1 MGMKFSHEMKPL
13 LADDFCFYRGTSF
26 FYASNHVIIKYSLC
40 NELKGAYE
48 RKRKRR
54 FFMIQSLAFILLLG
68 LIMAEISKR
77 LKLPRIV
84 GMLFTGI
91 VLGPFVLNLLDPKI
105 LSISAELRQIALL
118 IILIKA
124 GLSLDLKDLKKASR
138 PALLLSFLPASFE
151 ILGYALLAPILLKIS
166 TIDALL
172 MGAVLSAVSP
182 AVVVPRM
189 SMLMDE
195 GYGTDKAIPQMIMA
209 GASMDDI
216 FVIVLFTSFLGMAMG
231 QGVDLSQ
238 FANIPI
244 SIVLGIAI
252 GAVFGLVA
260 SFVFEKSFSKK
271 HLIRNSMKVIIIM
284 ALSFLLVAIEGLLKE
299 KLAISSLIAV
309 VTMAMTIRIK
319 SVESVS
325 ARLSAKFAKLW
336 IAAEVMLFVLVGA
349 EVDIRYTLDAGL
361 MAIVM
366 IFLAL
371 AFRTVGVLIAL
382 AGTGLNKKEKLFTVF
397 SYLPKAT
404 VQAAIGSVPLAM
416 GLESG
421 KIILSV
427 AALAILITAPLGAT
441 MMDLTY
447 KKFLN
452 K

>member
-1 MGMKFSHEMKPL
+1 
-13 LADDFCFYRGTSF
+13 
-26 FYASNHVIIKYSLC
+26 
-40 NELKGAYE
+40 
-48 RKRKRR
+48 
-54 FFMIQSLAFILLLG
+54 MIQSLAFILLLG

-151 ILGYALLAPILLKIS
+151 ILGYALLAPIFLKIS

-231 QGVDLSQ
+231 HGVDLSQ
-238 FANIPI
+238 FAKIPI

-252 GAVFGLVA
+252 GAIFGLVA

-271 HLIRNSMKVIIIM
+271 HLIRNSMKVIIIL

-299 KLAISSLIAV
+299 RVAISSLIAV

-361 MAIVM
+361 MAVVM

-371 AFRTVGVLIAL
+371 AFRTIGVLIAL

-441 MMDLTY
+441 AMDLTY
-447 KKFLN
+447 KRYLN

>member
-1 MGMKFSHEMKPL
+1 
-13 LADDFCFYRGTSF
+13 
-26 FYASNHVIIKYSLC
+26 
-40 NELKGAYE
+40 
-48 RKRKRR
+48 
-54 FFMIQSLAFILLLG
+54 MIQSLAFILLLG

-166 TIDALL
+166 SLDALL

-238 FANIPI
+238 FAKIPI

-441 MMDLTY
+441 AMDLTY
-447 KKFLN
+447 KKFLE

>member
-1 MGMKFSHEMKPL
+1 
-13 LADDFCFYRGTSF
+13 
-26 FYASNHVIIKYSLC
+26 
-40 NELKGAYE
+40 
-48 RKRKRR
+48 
-54 FFMIQSLAFILLLG
+54 MIQSLAFILLLG
-68 LIMAEISKR
+68 LIMAELSKR

-91 VLGPFVLNLLDPKI
+91 LLGPFVLNLLDPKI

-124 GLSLDLKDLKKASR
+124 GLSLDLSDLKKASR

-151 ILGYALLAPILLKIS
+151 ILGYALLAPILLKIRA
-166 TIDALL
+166 IDALL

-195 GYGTDKAIPQMIMA
+195 GYGTKKAIPQMIMA

-216 FVIVLFTSFLGMAMG
+216 YVIVLFTSFLGMSMG
-231 QGVDLSQ
+231 KGVDLSK
-238 FANIPI
+238 FAAIPI

-252 GAVFGLVA
+252 GAAFGLVA

-271 HLIRNSMKVIIIM
+271 HLIRNSMKALIIM
-284 ALSFLLVAIEGLLKE
+284 ALSFLLVAIEGLLKG
-299 KLAISSLIAV
+299 KVAISSLIAV

-325 ARLSAKFAKLW
+325 SRLSSKFAKLW
-336 IAAEVMLFVLVGA
+336 IAAEIMLFVLVGA

-361 MAIVM
+361 MAVVM

-371 AFRTVGVLIAL
+371 AFRTVGVIIST

-441 MMDLTY
+441 LMDLSY
-447 KKFLN
+447 KKFLE

>member
-1 MGMKFSHEMKPL
+1 
-13 LADDFCFYRGTSF
+13 
-26 FYASNHVIIKYSLC
+26 
-40 NELKGAYE
+40 
-48 RKRKRR
+48 
-54 FFMIQSLAFILLLG
+54 MIQSLAFIFLLG
-68 LIMAEISKR
+68 LIMAEVSKR

-166 TIDALL
+166 SIDALL

-238 FANIPI
+238 FAKIPI
-244 SIVLGIAI
+244 SIVIGIAI
-252 GAVFGLVA
+252 GAVFGLIA

-361 MAIVM
+361 MAVVM
-366 IFLAL
+366 IFAAL
-371 AFRTVGVLIAL
+371 AFRTIGVLIAL

-447 KKFLN
+447 KRYLN

>member
-1 MGMKFSHEMKPL
+1 
-13 LADDFCFYRGTSF
+13 
-26 FYASNHVIIKYSLC
+26 
-40 NELKGAYE
+40 
-48 RKRKRR
+48 
-54 FFMIQSLAFILLLG
+54 MIQSLAFIFLLG
-68 LIMAEISKR
+68 LIMAEVSKR

-91 VLGPFVLNLLDPKI
+91 VLGPFVLNLLDSKI

-151 ILGYALLAPILLKIS
+151 ILGYALLAPIFLKIS

-172 MGAVLSAVSP
+172 MGSVLSAVSP

-238 FANIPI
+238 FAKIPI

-299 KLAISSLIAV
+299 RVAISSLIAV

-361 MAIVM
+361 MAVVM
-366 IFLAL
+366 IFAAL
-371 AFRTVGVLIAL
+371 AFRTIGVLIAL

-441 MMDLTY
+441 AMDLTY
-447 KKFLN
+447 KRYLN

>member
-1 MGMKFSHEMKPL
+1 
-13 LADDFCFYRGTSF
+13 
-26 FYASNHVIIKYSLC
+26 
-40 NELKGAYE
+40 
-48 RKRKRR
+48 
-54 FFMIQSLAFILLLG
+54 MIQSLAFIFLLG

-91 VLGPFVLNLLDPKI
+91 VLGPFILNLLDPKI

-166 TIDALL
+166 SVDALL

-238 FANIPI
+238 FAKIPI
-244 SIVLGIAI
+244 SIVLGITI
-252 GAVFGLVA
+252 GAVFGPVA

-441 MMDLTY
+441 AMDLTY
-447 KKFLN
+447 KKFLE

>member
-1 MGMKFSHEMKPL
+1 
-13 LADDFCFYRGTSF
+13 
-26 FYASNHVIIKYSLC
+26 
-40 NELKGAYE
+40 
-48 RKRKRR
+48 
-54 FFMIQSLAFILLLG
+54 MIQSLAFILLLG

-151 ILGYALLAPILLKIS
+151 ILAYALLAPILLKIS
-166 TIDALL
+166 SLDALL

-238 FANIPI
+238 FAKIPI

-271 HLIRNSMKVIIIM
+271 HLIRNSMKVIIIL

-309 VTMAMTIRIK
+309 VAMAMTIRIK

-361 MAIVM
+361 MAVVM
-366 IFLAL
+366 IFAAL
-371 AFRTVGVLIAL
+371 AFRTIGVLIAL

-447 KKFLN
+447 KRYLN

>member
-1 MGMKFSHEMKPL
+1 
-13 LADDFCFYRGTSF
+13 
-26 FYASNHVIIKYSLC
+26 
-40 NELKGAYE
+40 
-48 RKRKRR
+48 
-54 FFMIQSLAFILLLG
+54 MIQSLAFILLLG

-189 SMLMDE
+189 SMLIDE

-238 FANIPI
+238 FAKIPI

-271 HLIRNSMKVIIIM
+271 HLIRNSMKVIIIL

-299 KLAISSLIAV
+299 KIAISSLIAV

-325 ARLSAKFAKLW
+325 ARLSSKFAKLW

-371 AFRTVGVLIAL
+371 AFRTIGVLIAL

-421 KIILSV
+421 NIILSV

-441 MMDLTY
+441 AMDMTY
-447 KKFLN
+447 KKFLE

>member
-1 MGMKFSHEMKPL
+1 
-13 LADDFCFYRGTSF
+13 
-26 FYASNHVIIKYSLC
+26 
-40 NELKGAYE
+40 
-48 RKRKRR
+48 
-54 FFMIQSLAFILLLG
+54 MIQSLAFILLLG

-166 TIDALL
+166 SVDALL

-238 FANIPI
+238 FAKIPI

-252 GAVFGLVA
+252 GAIFGLVA

-299 KLAISSLIAV
+299 RVAISSLIAV

-361 MAIVM
+361 MAVVM
-366 IFLAL
+366 IFAAL
-371 AFRTVGVLIAL
+371 AFRTIGVLIAL

-441 MMDLTY
+441 AMDLTY
-447 KKFLN
+447 KKFLE

>member
-1 MGMKFSHEMKPL
+1 MYSSIAEE
-13 LADDFCFYRGTSF
+13 GTSSR
-26 FYASNHVIIKYSLC
+26 AHLNAKD
-40 NELKGAYE
+40 KGVN
-48 RKRKRR
+48 
-54 FFMIQSLAFILLLG
+54 MIQSLAFILLLG

-172 MGAVLSAVSP
+172 MGSVLSAVSP

-231 QGVDLSQ
+231 HGVDLSQ

-361 MAIVM
+361 MAVVM
-366 IFLAL
+366 IFAAL
-371 AFRTVGVLIAL
+371 AFRTIGVLIAL

-441 MMDLTY
+441 AMDLTY
-447 KKFLN
+447 KKFLE

>member
-1 MGMKFSHEMKPL
+1 
-13 LADDFCFYRGTSF
+13 
-26 FYASNHVIIKYSLC
+26 
-40 NELKGAYE
+40 
-48 RKRKRR
+48 
-54 FFMIQSLAFILLLG
+54 MIQSLAFILLLG

-151 ILGYALLAPILLKIS
+151 ILGYALLAPIFLKIS

-172 MGAVLSAVSP
+172 MGSVLSAVSP

-238 FANIPI
+238 FAKIPI

-252 GAVFGLVA
+252 GAVFGLIA

-382 AGTGLNKKEKLFTVF
+382 AGTRLNKKEKLFTVF

-441 MMDLTY
+441 AMDMTY
-447 KKFLN
+447 KRYLN

>member
-1 MGMKFSHEMKPL
+1 
-13 LADDFCFYRGTSF
+13 
-26 FYASNHVIIKYSLC
+26 
-40 NELKGAYE
+40 
-48 RKRKRR
+48 
-54 FFMIQSLAFILLLG
+54 MIQSLAFIFLLG

-91 VLGPFVLNLLDPKI
+91 VLGPFVLNILDPKI

-151 ILGYALLAPILLKIS
+151 ILGYALLAPIILKIS
-166 TIDALL
+166 SVDALL

-238 FANIPI
+238 FAKIPI

-252 GAVFGLVA
+252 GAIFGLVA

-271 HLIRNSMKVIIIM
+271 HLIRNSMKVIIIL

-366 IFLAL
+366 IFAAL
-371 AFRTVGVLIAL
+371 AFRTIGVLIAL

-447 KKFLN
+447 KRYLN

>member
-1 MGMKFSHEMKPL
+1 MNAKE
-13 LADDFCFYRGTSF
+13 
-26 FYASNHVIIKYSLC
+26 
-40 NELKGAYE
+40 KGD
-48 RKRKRR
+48 

-151 ILGYALLAPILLKIS
+151 ILGYALLAPIFLKIS

-172 MGAVLSAVSP
+172 MGSVLSAVSP

-195 GYGTDKAIPQMIMA
+195 GYGTNKAIPQMIMA

-231 QGVDLSQ
+231 HGVDLSQ

-361 MAIVM
+361 MAVVM
-366 IFLAL
+366 IFAAL
-371 AFRTVGVLIAL
+371 AFRTIGVLIAL

-441 MMDLTY
+441 AMDLTY

>member
-1 MGMKFSHEMKPL
+1 
-13 LADDFCFYRGTSF
+13 
-26 FYASNHVIIKYSLC
+26 
-40 NELKGAYE
+40 
-48 RKRKRR
+48 
-54 FFMIQSLAFILLLG
+54 MIQSLAFIFLLG

-238 FANIPI
+238 FAKIPI

-271 HLIRNSMKVIIIM
+271 HLIRNSMKVIIIL

-299 KLAISSLIAV
+299 KIAISSLIAV
-309 VTMAMTIRIK
+309 VAMAMTIRIK

-366 IFLAL
+366 IFAAL

-441 MMDLTY
+441 AMDLTY
-447 KKFLN
+447 KRYLN
-452 K
+452 N

>member
-1 MGMKFSHEMKPL
+1 
-13 LADDFCFYRGTSF
+13 
-26 FYASNHVIIKYSLC
+26 
-40 NELKGAYE
+40 
-48 RKRKRR
+48 
-54 FFMIQSLAFILLLG
+54 MIQSLAFIFLLG

-189 SMLMDE
+189 SMLIDE

-238 FANIPI
+238 FAKIPI

-271 HLIRNSMKVIIIM
+271 HLIRNSMKVIIIL

-299 KLAISSLIAV
+299 KIAISSLIA
-309 VTMAMTIRIK
+309 
-319 SVESVS
+319 
-325 ARLSAKFAKLW
+325 LS
-336 IAAEVMLFVLVGA
+336 
-349 EVDIRYTLDAGL
+349 
-361 MAIVM
+361 
-366 IFLAL
+366 
-371 AFRTVGVLIAL
+371 LIH
-382 AGTGLNKKEKLFTVF
+382 
-397 SYLPKAT
+397 
-404 VQAAIGSVPLAM
+404 I
-416 GLESG
+416 
-421 KIILSV
+421 
-427 AALAILITAPLGAT
+427 
-441 MMDLTY
+441 
-447 KKFLN
+447 
-452 K
+452 

>member
-1 MGMKFSHEMKPL
+1 MYSSIAEE
-13 LADDFCFYRGTSF
+13 GTSSR
-26 FYASNHVIIKYSLC
+26 AHLNAKD
-40 NELKGAYE
+40 KGVN
-48 RKRKRR
+48 
-54 FFMIQSLAFILLLG
+54 MIQSLAFILLLG
-68 LIMAEISKR
+68 LIIAEISKR

-166 TIDALL
+166 SVDALL

-195 GYGTDKAIPQMIMA
+195 GYGTNKAIPQMIMA

-238 FANIPI
+238 FAKIPI

-271 HLIRNSMKVIIIM
+271 HLIRNSMKVIIIL

-299 KLAISSLIAV
+299 KIAISSLIAV

-361 MAIVM
+361 MAVVM
-366 IFLAL
+366 IFAAL
-371 AFRTVGVLIAL
+371 AFRTIGVLIAL
-382 AGTGLNKKEKLFTVF
+382 ADTGLNKKEKLFTVF

-441 MMDLTY
+441 AMDLTY
-447 KKFLN
+447 KRYLN

>member
-1 MGMKFSHEMKPL
+1 
-13 LADDFCFYRGTSF
+13 
-26 FYASNHVIIKYSLC
+26 
-40 NELKGAYE
+40 
-48 RKRKRR
+48 
-54 FFMIQSLAFILLLG
+54 MIQSLAFILLLG
-68 LIMAEISKR
+68 LIMAEVSKR

-166 TIDALL
+166 SVDALL

-238 FANIPI
+238 FAKIPI

-271 HLIRNSMKVIIIM
+271 HLIRNSMKVIIIL

-361 MAIVM
+361 MAVVM

-441 MMDLTY
+441 AMDLTY
-447 KKFLN
+447 KRYLN
-452 K
+452 N

>member
-1 MGMKFSHEMKPL
+1 
-13 LADDFCFYRGTSF
+13 
-26 FYASNHVIIKYSLC
+26 
-40 NELKGAYE
+40 
-48 RKRKRR
+48 
-54 FFMIQSLAFILLLG
+54 MIQSLAFILLLG

-189 SMLMDE
+189 SMLIDE

-238 FANIPI
+238 FAKIPI

-252 GAVFGLVA
+252 GAVFGLIA

-271 HLIRNSMKVIIIM
+271 HLIRNSMKVIIIL

-361 MAIVM
+361 MAVVM

-371 AFRTVGVLIAL
+371 AFRTIGVLIAL

-441 MMDLTY
+441 AMDMTY
-447 KKFLN
+447 KKFLE

>member
-1 MGMKFSHEMKPL
+1 
-13 LADDFCFYRGTSF
+13 
-26 FYASNHVIIKYSLC
+26 
-40 NELKGAYE
+40 
-48 RKRKRR
+48 
-54 FFMIQSLAFILLLG
+54 MIQSLAFILLLG

-238 FANIPI
+238 FAKIPI

-382 AGTGLNKKEKLFTVF
+382 VGTGLNKKEKLFTVF

-441 MMDLTY
+441 AMDMTY
-447 KKFLN
+447 KKFLE

>member
-1 MGMKFSHEMKPL
+1 
-13 LADDFCFYRGTSF
+13 
-26 FYASNHVIIKYSLC
+26 
-40 NELKGAYE
+40 
-48 RKRKRR
+48 
-54 FFMIQSLAFILLLG
+54 MIQSLAFIFLLG
-68 LIMAEISKR
+68 LIMAEVSKR

-91 VLGPFVLNLLDPKI
+91 VLGPFVLNLLDSKI

-151 ILGYALLAPILLKIS
+151 ILGYALLAPIFLKIS

-172 MGAVLSAVSP
+172 MGSVLSAVSP

-238 FANIPI
+238 FAKIPI

-299 KLAISSLIAV
+299 RVAISSLIAV

-361 MAIVM
+361 MAVVM
-366 IFLAL
+366 IFAAL
-371 AFRTVGVLIAL
+371 AFRTIGVLIAL

-441 MMDLTY
+441 AMDMTY
-447 KKFLN
+447 KRYLN

>member
-1 MGMKFSHEMKPL
+1 
-13 LADDFCFYRGTSF
+13 
-26 FYASNHVIIKYSLC
+26 
-40 NELKGAYE
+40 
-48 RKRKRR
+48 
-54 FFMIQSLAFILLLG
+54 MIQSLAFILLLG

-151 ILGYALLAPILLKIS
+151 ILGYALLAPIFLKIS

-172 MGAVLSAVSP
+172 MGSVLSAVSP

-238 FANIPI
+238 FAKIPI

-299 KLAISSLIAV
+299 RVAISSLIAV

-319 SVESVS
+319 SVKSVS

-361 MAIVM
+361 MAVVM
-366 IFLAL
+366 IFAAL
-371 AFRTVGVLIAL
+371 AFRTIGVLIAL

-441 MMDLTY
+441 AMDLTY
-447 KKFLN
+447 KKFLE

>member
-1 MGMKFSHEMKPL
+1 
-13 LADDFCFYRGTSF
+13 
-26 FYASNHVIIKYSLC
+26 
-40 NELKGAYE
+40 
-48 RKRKRR
+48 
-54 FFMIQSLAFILLLG
+54 MIQSLAFILLLG

-238 FANIPI
+238 FAKIPI

-299 KLAISSLIAV
+299 KIAISSLIAV

-361 MAIVM
+361 MAVVM
-366 IFLAL
+366 IFAAL
-371 AFRTVGVLIAL
+371 AFRTIGVLIAL

-441 MMDLTY
+441 AMDMTY
-447 KKFLN
+447 KRYLN

>member
-1 MGMKFSHEMKPL
+1 
-13 LADDFCFYRGTSF
+13 
-26 FYASNHVIIKYSLC
+26 
-40 NELKGAYE
+40 
-48 RKRKRR
+48 
-54 FFMIQSLAFILLLG
+54 MIQSLAFILLLG

-166 TIDALL
+166 SVDALL

-238 FANIPI
+238 FAKIPI

-252 GAVFGLVA
+252 GAVFGLIA

-271 HLIRNSMKVIIIM
+271 HLIRNSMKVIIIL

-299 KLAISSLIAV
+299 RVAISSLIAV

-325 ARLSAKFAKLW
+325 SRLSAKFAKLW

-361 MAIVM
+361 MAVVM
-366 IFLAL
+366 IFAAL
-371 AFRTVGVLIAL
+371 AFRTIGVLIAL

-441 MMDLTY
+441 AMDMTY
-447 KKFLN
+447 KKFLE

>member
-1 MGMKFSHEMKPL
+1 
-13 LADDFCFYRGTSF
+13 
-26 FYASNHVIIKYSLC
+26 
-40 NELKGAYE
+40 
-48 RKRKRR
+48 
-54 FFMIQSLAFILLLG
+54 MIQSLAFILLLG

-151 ILGYALLAPILLKIS
+151 IFGYALLAPIFLKIS

-172 MGAVLSAVSP
+172 MGSVLSAVSP

-238 FANIPI
+238 FAKIPI

-325 ARLSAKFAKLW
+325 SRLSAKFAKLW

-361 MAIVM
+361 MAVVM
-366 IFLAL
+366 IFAAL
-371 AFRTVGVLIAL
+371 AFRTIGVLIAL

-441 MMDLTY
+441 AMDLTY
-447 KKFLN
+447 KKFLE

>member
-1 MGMKFSHEMKPL
+1 
-13 LADDFCFYRGTSF
+13 
-26 FYASNHVIIKYSLC
+26 
-40 NELKGAYE
+40 
-48 RKRKRR
+48 
-54 FFMIQSLAFILLLG
+54 MIQSLAFILLLG

-166 TIDALL
+166 SVDALL

-238 FANIPI
+238 FAKIPI

-271 HLIRNSMKVIIIM
+271 HLIRNSMKVIIIL

-361 MAIVM
+361 MAVVM
-366 IFLAL
+366 IFAAL
-371 AFRTVGVLIAL
+371 AFRTIGVLIAL

-441 MMDLTY
+441 AMDMTY
-447 KKFLN
+447 KTFLE

>member
-1 MGMKFSHEMKPL
+1 
-13 LADDFCFYRGTSF
+13 
-26 FYASNHVIIKYSLC
+26 
-40 NELKGAYE
+40 
-48 RKRKRR
+48 
-54 FFMIQSLAFILLLG
+54 MIQSLAFILLLG

-189 SMLMDE
+189 SMLIDE

-238 FANIPI
+238 FAKIPI

-252 GAVFGLVA
+252 GAVFGLIA

-271 HLIRNSMKVIIIM
+271 HLIRNSMKVIIIL

-361 MAIVM
+361 MAVVM
-366 IFLAL
+366 IFAAL
-371 AFRTVGVLIAL
+371 AFRTIGVLIAL

-441 MMDLTY
+441 AMDMTY
-447 KKFLN
+447 KKFLE

>member
-1 MGMKFSHEMKPL
+1 
-13 LADDFCFYRGTSF
+13 
-26 FYASNHVIIKYSLC
+26 
-40 NELKGAYE
+40 
-48 RKRKRR
+48 
-54 FFMIQSLAFILLLG
+54 MIQSLAFILLLG

-166 TIDALL
+166 SIDALL

-238 FANIPI
+238 FAKIPI

-252 GAVFGLVA
+252 GAVFGLIA

-271 HLIRNSMKVIIIM
+271 HLIRNSMKVIIIL

-309 VTMAMTIRIK
+309 VAMAMTIRIK

-361 MAIVM
+361 MAVVM

-371 AFRTVGVLIAL
+371 AFRTIGVLIAL

-441 MMDLTY
+441 AMDMTY
-447 KKFLN
+447 KRYLN

>member
-1 MGMKFSHEMKPL
+1 
-13 LADDFCFYRGTSF
+13 
-26 FYASNHVIIKYSLC
+26 
-40 NELKGAYE
+40 
-48 RKRKRR
+48 
-54 FFMIQSLAFILLLG
+54 MIQSLAFILLLG

-151 ILGYALLAPILLKIS
+151 ILGYALLAPIFLKIS

-172 MGAVLSAVSP
+172 MGSVLSAISP

-238 FANIPI
+238 FAKIPI

-271 HLIRNSMKVIIIM
+271 HLIRNSMKVIIIL

-299 KLAISSLIAV
+299 RVAISSLIAV

-361 MAIVM
+361 MAVVM
-366 IFLAL
+366 IFAAL
-371 AFRTVGVLIAL
+371 AFRTIGVLIAL

-441 MMDLTY
+441 AMDLTY
-447 KKFLN
+447 KKFLE

>member
-1 MGMKFSHEMKPL
+1 
-13 LADDFCFYRGTSF
+13 
-26 FYASNHVIIKYSLC
+26 
-40 NELKGAYE
+40 
-48 RKRKRR
+48 
-54 FFMIQSLAFILLLG
+54 MIQSLAFILLLG

-151 ILGYALLAPILLKIS
+151 ILGYALLAPIFLKIS

-172 MGAVLSAVSP
+172 MGSVLSAVSP

-195 GYGTDKAIPQMIMA
+195 GYGTNKAIPQMIMA

-216 FVIVLFTSFLGMAMG
+216 FVIVLFTNFLGMAMG

-238 FANIPI
+238 FAKIPI

-361 MAIVM
+361 MAVVM
-366 IFLAL
+366 IFAAL

-404 VQAAIGSVPLAM
+404 VQAAIGSVPLAI

-447 KKFLN
+447 KRYLN

>member
-1 MGMKFSHEMKPL
+1 
-13 LADDFCFYRGTSF
+13 
-26 FYASNHVIIKYSLC
+26 
-40 NELKGAYE
+40 
-48 RKRKRR
+48 
-54 FFMIQSLAFILLLG
+54 MIQSLAFILLLG
-68 LIMAEISKR
+68 LIMAEVSKR

-91 VLGPFVLNLLDPKI
+91 VLGPFVLNLLDSKI

-166 TIDALL
+166 SIDALL

-238 FANIPI
+238 FAKIPI
-244 SIVLGIAI
+244 SIVIGIAI
-252 GAVFGLVA
+252 GAVFGLIA

-271 HLIRNSMKVIIIM
+271 HLIRNSMKVIIIL

-325 ARLSAKFAKLW
+325 SRLSAKFAKLW

-361 MAIVM
+361 MAVVM

-371 AFRTVGVLIAL
+371 AFRTIGVLIAL

-447 KKFLN
+447 KRYLN

>member
-1 MGMKFSHEMKPL
+1 
-13 LADDFCFYRGTSF
+13 
-26 FYASNHVIIKYSLC
+26 
-40 NELKGAYE
+40 
-48 RKRKRR
+48 
-54 FFMIQSLAFILLLG
+54 MIQSLAFILLLG

-151 ILGYALLAPILLKIS
+151 ILGYALIAPIFLKIS

-172 MGAVLSAVSP
+172 MGSVLSAVSP

-238 FANIPI
+238 FAKIPI

-361 MAIVM
+361 MAVVM
-366 IFLAL
+366 IFAAL
-371 AFRTVGVLIAL
+371 AFRTIGVLIAL

-441 MMDLTY
+441 AMDMTY
-447 KKFLN
+447 KRYLN

>member
-1 MGMKFSHEMKPL
+1 
-13 LADDFCFYRGTSF
+13 
-26 FYASNHVIIKYSLC
+26 
-40 NELKGAYE
+40 
-48 RKRKRR
+48 
-54 FFMIQSLAFILLLG
+54 MIQSLAFILLLG
-68 LIMAEISKR
+68 LIMAEVSKR

-166 TIDALL
+166 SLDALL

-238 FANIPI
+238 FAKIPI

-271 HLIRNSMKVIIIM
+271 HLIRNSMKVIIIL

-404 VQAAIGSVPLAM
+404 VQAAIGSVPIAM

-441 MMDLTY
+441 AMDLTY
-447 KKFLN
+447 KRYLN

>member
-1 MGMKFSHEMKPL
+1 
-13 LADDFCFYRGTSF
+13 
-26 FYASNHVIIKYSLC
+26 
-40 NELKGAYE
+40 
-48 RKRKRR
+48 
-54 FFMIQSLAFILLLG
+54 MIQSLAFIFLLG
-68 LIMAEISKR
+68 LIMAEVSKQ

-238 FANIPI
+238 FAKIPI

-271 HLIRNSMKVIIIM
+271 HLIRNSMKVIIIL

-299 KLAISSLIAV
+299 KIAISSLIAV

-325 ARLSAKFAKLW
+325 ARLSSKFAKLW

-371 AFRTVGVLIAL
+371 AFRTIGVLIAL

-441 MMDLTY
+441 AMDLTY
-447 KKFLN
+447 KHYLN

>member
-1 MGMKFSHEMKPL
+1 M
-13 LADDFCFYRGTSF
+13 
-26 FYASNHVIIKYSLC
+26 
-40 NELKGAYE
+40 
-48 RKRKRR
+48 
-54 FFMIQSLAFILLLG
+54 
-68 LIMAEISKR
+68 
-77 LKLPRIV
+77 
-84 GMLFTGI
+84 
-91 VLGPFVLNLLDPKI
+91 
-105 LSISAELRQIALL
+105 
-118 IILIKA
+118 
-124 GLSLDLKDLKKASR
+124 KKASR
-138 PALLLSFLPASFE
+138 PALLLSFLPATFE
-151 ILGYALLAPILLKIS
+151 ILGYALLAPILLKIRA
-166 TIDALL
+166 IDALL

-195 GYGTDKAIPQMIMA
+195 GYGTKKAIPQMIMA

-216 FVIVLFTSFLGMAMG
+216 YVIVLFTSFLGMAMG
-231 QGVDLSQ
+231 KGVDLSK
-238 FANIPI
+238 FAAIPI

-252 GAVFGLVA
+252 GAAFGLVA

-271 HLIRNSMKVIIIM
+271 HLIRNSMKALIIM
-284 ALSFLLVAIEGLLKE
+284 ALSFLLVAIEGLLKG
-299 KLAISSLIAV
+299 KVAISSLIAV

-325 ARLSAKFAKLW
+325 SRLSSKFAKLW
-336 IAAEVMLFVLVGA
+336 IAAEIMLFVLVGA

-361 MAIVM
+361 MAVVM

-371 AFRTVGVLIAL
+371 AFRTVGVIIST

-447 KKFLN
+447 KKFLE

>member
-1 MGMKFSHEMKPL
+1 
-13 LADDFCFYRGTSF
+13 
-26 FYASNHVIIKYSLC
+26 
-40 NELKGAYE
+40 
-48 RKRKRR
+48 
-54 FFMIQSLAFILLLG
+54 MIQSLAFILLLG

-166 TIDALL
+166 SIDALL

-238 FANIPI
+238 FAKIPI

-252 GAVFGLVA
+252 GAVFGLIA

-271 HLIRNSMKVIIIM
+271 HLIRNSMKVIIIL

-309 VTMAMTIRIK
+309 VAMAMTIRIK

-441 MMDLTY
+441 AMDMTY
-447 KKFLN
+447 KRYLN

>member
-1 MGMKFSHEMKPL
+1 
-13 LADDFCFYRGTSF
+13 
-26 FYASNHVIIKYSLC
+26 
-40 NELKGAYE
+40 
-48 RKRKRR
+48 
-54 FFMIQSLAFILLLG
+54 MIQSLAFILLLG

-189 SMLMDE
+189 SMLIDE

-238 FANIPI
+238 FAKIPI

-252 GAVFGLVA
+252 GAVFGLIA

-361 MAIVM
+361 MAVVM

-371 AFRTVGVLIAL
+371 AFRTIGVLIAL

-441 MMDLTY
+441 AMDLTY
-447 KKFLN
+447 KRYLN